1 MAIST
6 AARTASV
13 LVGVEAVGILALAGW
28 QVLALGSAD
37 VASLPSAIALLL
49 LTVVGAVA
57 VGAFARGIARGLS
70 WGRSGAVVVQ
80 LLIIAVAI
88 GAATGEYAHP
98 GVAVALAVPAAI
110 VLAVLLLAARDAGRA
125 QPRAL
130 DD

>member
-1 MAIST
+1 MATSAT
-6 AARTASV
+6 ARTAAV
-13 LVGVEAVGILALAGW
+13 LVGLEAVGVLALAGW

-37 VASLPSAIALLL
+37 VASMPSAIALLL
-49 LTVVGAVA
+49 LTLVGALA

-70 WGRSGAVVVQ
+70 WGRSGAIVVQ

-88 GAATGEYAHP
+88 GAATGEYAH
-98 GVAVALAVPAAI
+98 VAVAVGLAVPAAI
-110 VLAVLLLAARDAGRA
+110 VLAVLLFAAREAGRA